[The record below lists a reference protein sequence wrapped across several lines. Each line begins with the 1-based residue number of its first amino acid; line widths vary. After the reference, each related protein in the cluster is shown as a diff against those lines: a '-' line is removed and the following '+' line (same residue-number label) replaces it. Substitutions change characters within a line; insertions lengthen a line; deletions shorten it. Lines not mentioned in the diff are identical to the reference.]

1 MTPWHKIFKILVL
14 VKKSHKIILS
24 GGGTGGHIYPAIA
37 IADELRER
45 LKDVEILFIGAKDR
59 MEMQKIP
66 QAGYPVTGL
75 WISGLR
81 GKNIG
86 ELLLFP
92 FKIMHSLWKS
102 HLILNKFR
110 PDLVIGTGGYA
121 SGVLLYTAA
130 KKNIPIVIQEQ
141 NAIPG
146 LTNKKLSRYAR
157 AIFTAYEDAKAYF
170 PQEKVR
176 CLGNPLRKGIIHRIY
191 NRKEACEKFSLNPE
205 KPVVLSL
212 GGSQGA
218 HMLNQAWLKGLK
230 KIIKNDIQLLW
241 QSGKND
247 FKELEKYPETQH
259 DSIHITDFIDDMSAA
274 YTAAD
279 LIVSRAGALALSELA
294 LSGKPCLLVP
304 YPWSVGDHQYK
315 NAQALVNEKAA
326 LMIANDQVDKILV
339 DEVLDLI
346 KDKKRKSALSKNL
359 AALAKPK
366 ATEEIIKEILKL
378 LP

>member
-1 MTPWHKIFKILVL
+1 MKR
-14 VKKSHKIILS
+14 SHKIILS
-24 GGGTGGHIYPAIA
+24 AGGTGGHIYPAIA
-37 IADELRER
+37 IADGLRER
-45 LKDVEILFIGAKDR
+45 LKDVKILFIGAKDR

-66 QAGYPVTGL
+66 QAGYAIIGL

-81 GKNIG
+81 GKNIR

-102 HLILNKFR
+102 HRILKKFR

-121 SGVLLYTAA
+121 SGALLYMAA
-130 KKNIPIVIQEQ
+130 QKNIPILIQEQ

-157 AIFTAYEDAKAYF
+157 VICTAYSDTKAYF

-176 CLGNPLRKGIIHRIY
+176 CLGNPLRKGITHCVY
-191 NRKEACEKFSLNPE
+191 NRKEACEKFSLDPE
-205 KPVVLSL
+205 KPVILSL

-218 HMLNQAWLKGLK
+218 HTLNQAWLRGLK
-230 KIIKNDIQLLW
+230 KIIRNDIQLVW

-247 FKELEKYPETQH
+247 FEELKKYRETQH
-259 DSIHITDFIDDMSAA
+259 ESIHITDFIDDISAA

-294 LSGKPCLLVP
+294 LAGKPCLLIP

-315 NAQALVNEKAA
+315 NTQAIVNEKAA

-339 DEVLDLI
+339 DKVLDLI
-346 KDKKRKSALSKNL
+346 KDTKAKNTLSKNL
-359 AALAKPK
+359 AALARPR
-366 ATEEIIKEILKL
+366 ATEEIIKEILNL